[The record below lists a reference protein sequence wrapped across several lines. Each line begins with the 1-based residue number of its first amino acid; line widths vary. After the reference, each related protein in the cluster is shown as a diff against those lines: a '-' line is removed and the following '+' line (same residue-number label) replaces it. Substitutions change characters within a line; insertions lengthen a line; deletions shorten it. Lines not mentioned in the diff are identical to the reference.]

1 MDSKLIALLGAS
13 PRKRLDALNTMVKRY
28 PHYGGKVGVYRQG
41 FHPLAFR
48 HWPVDANDRAR
59 AARRFFG
66 SATDAGL
73 RFEAWVDDV
82 LRLRHTGWYAD
93 EFQDET
99 FRGAVFRL
107 PAGRKGRERFVAGY
121 GESLSEGFVLDL
133 TEVWDGDF
141 IGAAHEA
148 DRLAER
154 SAEDAREWQARES
167 ARLRLEDI
175 AGELTTV
182 RKDILDLCRSIRAAC
197 PALSDQKPI
206 RAALRGALQNHLC
219 HRLGLREERD
229 RLQAEYPGLTEET
242 ARAGLGS
249 A

>member
-1 MDSKLIALLGAS
+1 MDSELIALLGAS
-13 PRKRLDALNTMVKRY
+13 PQKRLETLKAQVKRY
-28 PHYGGKVGVYRQG
+28 PHYGGILETYRQG
-41 FHPLAFR
+41 FRPLAFR
-48 HWPVDANDRAR
+48 HWPVDANDRAY

-73 RFEAWVDDV
+73 RFEAWADDV
-82 LRLRHTGWYAD
+82 LRLRYTGWYAD
-93 EFQDET
+93 ELQDET

-141 IGAAHEA
+141 IGAAREA

-154 SAEDAREWQARES
+154 AAEDARAWQARES

-182 RKDILDLCRSIRAAC
+182 RKDILNLCRSIREAC
-197 PALSDQKPI
+197 PALAEHKPI
-206 RAALRGALQNHLC
+206 REALRGALQNHLR
-219 HRLGLREERD
+219 HRLGLCEERD
-229 RLQAEYPGLTEET
+229 RLQAEYPGLGEET
-242 ARAGLGS
+242 ARAGLGP

>member
-1 MDSKLIALLGAS
+1 
-13 PRKRLDALNTMVKRY
+13 
-28 PHYGGKVGVYRQG
+28 
-41 FHPLAFR
+41 
-48 HWPVDANDRAR
+48 VDANDRAR

-73 RFEAWVDDV
+73 RFEAWADDV

-107 PAGRKGRERFVAGY
+107 PAGRKGYDRFVAGY
-121 GESLSEGFVLDL
+121 GESLSEGFVIDL
-133 TEVWDGDF
+133 TEVWEGDF
-141 IGAAHEA
+141 IGAAREA

-182 RKDILDLCRSIRAAC
+182 RKDILDLCRSIREASEACEAC
-197 PALSDQKPI
+197 PALAEHKPI
-206 RAALRGALQNHLC
+206 REALRGALQNHLR

-229 RLQAEYPGLTEET
+229 RLQAEYPDLGEET